1 MHHGSHQLPAA
12 PASSPHP
19 LERKNG
25 LSALRECRG
34 RIEAHSQLTRID
46 LGVVERCRE
55 VFGEVFNAG
64 TQEEKRQ
71 FVRLFIKKIDLNPD
85 TGDILMHLFGR
96 PPLPASRQTPA
107 SGETGVC
114 IGLVAGARD
123 EVQQRKSG
131 REPEVVRVM
140 FRNRG
145 SALVPLGAVPATDS

>member
-1 MHHGSHQLPAA
+1 MHDGSHQLPAA

-25 LSALRECRG
+25 LSALLECRG

-85 TGDILMHLFGR
+85 TGDILMHLFDR
-96 PPLPASRQTPA
+96 PTMLAPMQTPA
-107 SGETGVC
+107 SKETGVR
-114 IGLVAGARD
+114 IELVAGAGFEPDSEQLSTVTAHWRYQG
-123 EVQQRKSG
+123 VKHAA
-131 REPEVVRVM
+131 REMARV
-140 FRNRG
+140 G
-145 SALVPLGAVPATDS
+145 TAA